1 METELEIINDN
12 KNPIRAKP
20 KNKKKEIILSS
31 IYSRCIVKR
40 TISLPINVVGSN
52 LKQVIEEFISFH
64 YEGKCIVEG
73 FIKPQS
79 TKIITY
85 SSGTIKRGNC
95 VSFDIVFEC
104 QVCFPVEGT
113 IISCIAKTNTKAGIT
128 AESAD
133 EKPSPIIV
141 FIARDHHFTDKHFSE
156 IKENMKMLVR
166 VIGVRFELNDPY
178 ICVIVKY
185 LENKGVEKKK
195 EKRHGGDDEASENV
209 RLTIGGDDDLD
220 YQEEI

>member
-1 METELEIINDN
+1 MEVDMELNNNDAQVF
-12 KNPIRAKP
+12 KPKP
-20 KNKKKEIILSS
+20 KNKKKEMILSS
-31 IYSRCIVKR
+31 IYSRSIINRNV
-40 TISLPINVVGSN
+40 SLPITAIGKN
-52 LKQVIEEFISFH
+52 LQQVIEEYISFH
-64 YEGKCIVEG
+64 YEGKCVVEG

-85 SSGTIKRGNC
+85 SSGTIKRGNL

-141 FIARDHHFTDKHFSE
+141 FIARDHHYYSSQFNDVKEGDK
-156 IKENMKMLVR
+156 INIR
-166 VIGVRFELNDPY
+166 VIGQRFELNDKFVS
-178 ICVIVKY
+178 IIGELVREQKSKLVI
-185 LENKGVEKKK
+185 E
-195 EKRHGGDDEASENV
+195 D
-209 RLTIGGDDDLD
+209 
-220 YQEEI
+220 

>member
-1 METELEIINDN
+1 MEIAMELNNNDN
-12 KNPIRAKP
+12 NNMQAMQQPKF

-31 IYSRCIVKR
+31 IYSRSIITR
-40 TISLPINVVGSN
+40 TISLPITAIGKN

-64 YEGKCIVEG
+64 YEGKCVVEG

-85 SSGTIKRGNC
+85 SSGTIKRGNF
-95 VSFDIVFEC
+95 VSFDVVFEC

-113 IISCIAKTNTKAGIT
+113 NISCIAKTNTKAGIT

-141 FIARDHHFTDKHFSE
+141 FIARDHHYYSSQFNDVKEGDK
-156 IKENMKMLVR
+156 INIR
-166 VIGVRFELNDPY
+166 VIGQRFELNDKFVSIIGELIRQQKPKL
-178 ICVIVKY
+178 VI
-185 LENKGVEKKK
+185 EG
-195 EKRHGGDDEASENV
+195 
-209 RLTIGGDDDLD
+209 
-220 YQEEI
+220 

>member
-1 METELEIINDN
+1 MEIDMELNN
-12 KNPIRAKP
+12 NSAQVFKPKP
-20 KNKKKEIILSS
+20 KNKKKEMILSS
-31 IYSRCIVKR
+31 IYSRSIINRNV
-40 TISLPINVVGSN
+40 SLPITAIGKN
-52 LKQVIEEFISFH
+52 LKQIIEEYISFH
-64 YEGKCIVEG
+64 YEGKCVVEG

-85 SSGTIKRGNC
+85 SSGTIKRGNL

-141 FIARDHHFTDKHFSE
+141 FIARDHHYYSSQFNDV
-156 IKENMKMLVR
+156 KEGDRINIR
-166 VIGVRFELNDPY
+166 VIGQRFELNDKFVS
-178 ICVIVKY
+178 IIGELVREQKSKLVI
-185 LENKGVEKKK
+185 EG
-195 EKRHGGDDEASENV
+195 
-209 RLTIGGDDDLD
+209 
-220 YQEEI
+220 

>member
-1 METELEIINDN
+1 MPMQIELNNNDAQIL
-12 KNPIRAKP
+12 KSKP
-20 KNKKKEIILSS
+20 KNKKKEMILSS
-31 IYSRCIVKR
+31 IYSRSIISR
-40 TISLPINVVGSN
+40 TISLPITAIGKN
-52 LKQVIEEFISFH
+52 LTQVIEEYISFH

-85 SSGTIKRGNC
+85 SSGTIKRGNFA
-95 VSFDIVFEC
+95 SFDIVFEC

-141 FIARDHHFTDKHFSE
+141 FIARDHHYYSSQFNDVKEGDK
-156 IKENMKMLVR
+156 INIR
-166 VIGVRFELNDPY
+166 VIGQRFELNDKFVSIIGELVRQQKPKL
-178 ICVIVKY
+178 VI
-185 LENKGVEKKK
+185 EG
-195 EKRHGGDDEASENV
+195 
-209 RLTIGGDDDLD
+209 
-220 YQEEI
+220 